1 MKNVGHHIEERER
14 KAGWSGRAGRAF
26 GGTEMS
32 QLVNGEE
39 SEGPKREEGFSEN
52 EGNREGK
59 PWECKENV
67 FVRN

>member
-1 MKNVGHHIEERER
+1 M
-14 KAGWSGRAGRAF
+14 
-26 GGTEMS
+26 

-39 SEGPKREEGFSEN
+39 SEGPKEEEGFSEN

-59 PWECKENV
+59 TMEFKENV